1 MAFESG
7 TAYPESDADDEY
19 ERSVHNSS
27 PVLANDSDA
36 DSDGLS
42 SSEHTPTTYGNHGFG
57 DTLPEANI
65 TEWTAD
71 DCADFVGSL
80 GLRQYGDQF
89 LENEIVGEALVAL
102 QHDDLKQMGVTSVGH
117 RLTILKNVYDIKI
130 KQDVPIES
138 DHYVP
143 LSADAEAQY
152 ATATLKDIK
161 NLVEQLRLR
170 DERMSVAEMELR
182 RLTAEYTRLR
192 EDLLPVF
199 RMAKEGQ
206 PLPYHPSG
214 NNNNNNSNNN
224 TNSSSYSYDTSNTI
238 SPPAP
243 TPSSS
248 QSGGLSRKFSTKKL
262 FLESTPKNASP
273 TFMQSSQERSLM
285 EQALDPTNAAERAV
299 LSSSHL
305 NAMNGGAQSLS
316 PGPSPNQPSPTSPPS
331 MGSMSG
337 STLASRSYRSD
348 QQTPAR
354 STFPQNDADQYPQS
368 TYSRDS
374 TKPMPQRRAQTPA
387 LDTPS
392 TGGSGG
398 GASVEIFKSFRVSM
412 EDPCYKVLPAALKK
426 YNINA
431 PWEQYA
437 LYIVYGD
444 KERCLGMEEKPL
456 ILFKQLDKEGKK
468 PMFMLRKISPNA
480 DPGADGPGSAGLDGR
495 NGGRGPNSSVYDP
508 PGGII

>member
-1 MAFESG
+1 MAFSSG
-7 TAYPESDADDEY
+7 TAMYPESDADDEY
-19 ERSVHNSS
+19 ERSVHDSS
-27 PVLANDSDA
+27 PILATDSEA
-36 DSDGLS
+36 TDSNPS
-42 SSEHTPTTYGNHGFG
+42 SNEHTPTTYGAPGSA
-57 DTLPEANI
+57 DRLPETII

-71 DCADFVGSL
+71 ECADFVGSL
-80 GLRQYGDQF
+80 GLQQYVDQF

-117 RLTILKNVYDIKI
+117 RLTILKSVYDIKT
-130 KQDVPIES
+130 KQDIPLES

-152 ATATLKDIK
+152 ATATLKDIRH
-161 NLVEQLRLR
+161 LVEQLRLR
-170 DERMSVAEMELR
+170 DERMSIAEMELR
-182 RLTAEYTRLR
+182 RITADYARLR

-206 PLPYHPSG
+206 PLPYLASE
-214 NNNNNNSNNN
+214 SNNQA
-224 TNSSSYSYDTSNTI
+224 SYPYDTQNI
-238 SPPAP
+238 LSPPAP
-243 TPSSS
+243 TPSSI
-248 QSGGLSRKFSTKKL
+248 QSGGGLSRKFSTKKL
-262 FLESTPKNASP
+262 FFDNQKTSSP
-273 TFMQSSQERSLM
+273 TYMPTTQERILM
-285 EQALDPTNAAERAV
+285 EQALDPANAAERAV

-305 NAMNGGAQSLS
+305 AALNGGSQPSTS
-316 PGPSPNQPSPTSPPS
+316 PGYPSPNQPSPTSPPTL
-331 MGSMSG
+331 G

-348 QQTPAR
+348 QPTPAR
-354 STFPQNDADQYPQS
+354 STFQQDNDQYQGS

-374 TKPMPQRRAQTPA
+374 QKLAPSRRAPTPA
-387 LDTPS
+387 LDTS
-392 TGGSGG
+392 SSNG
-398 GASVEIFKSFRVSM
+398 SVEIFKSFRVSM

-468 PMFMLRKISPNA
+468 PMFMLRKISSNA
-480 DPGADGPGSAGLDGR
+480 DVSQPDGPGSAGL
-495 NGGRGPNSSVYDP
+495 NLGRGMQAGYDP

>member
-1 MAFESG
+1 
-7 TAYPESDADDEY
+7 
-19 ERSVHNSS
+19 
-27 PVLANDSDA
+27 
-36 DSDGLS
+36 
-42 SSEHTPTTYGNHGFG
+42 
-57 DTLPEANI
+57 
-65 TEWTAD
+65 
-71 DCADFVGSL
+71 
-80 GLRQYGDQF
+80 
-89 LENEIVGEALVAL
+89 
-102 QHDDLKQMGVTSVGH
+102 MGVTSVGH
-117 RLTILKNVYDIKI
+117 RLTILKSVYDIKM
-130 KQDVPIES
+130 KQDIPIES

-143 LSADAEAQY
+143 LCEHSAQLYEFYTDSLEAADAEAQY

-161 NLVEQLRLR
+161 QLVEQLRLR
-170 DERMSVAEMELR
+170 DERMSIAEMELR
-182 RLTAEYTRLR
+182 RITAEYARLR

-206 PLPYHPSG
+206 PLPYPA
-214 NNNNNNSNNN
+214 NADSNNQAA
-224 TNSSSYSYDTSNTI
+224 YSYYNSNTI

-243 TPSSS
+243 TPSSG
-248 QSGGLSRKFSTKKL
+248 QSGGGLSRKFSTKKL
-262 FLESTPKNASP
+262 YYDQKNASP
-273 TFMQSSQERSLM
+273 TYLQSSQERSFM
-285 EQALDPTNAAERAV
+285 EQALDPANAAERAV

-305 NAMNGGAQSLS
+305 AAMNGGSQTSTS
-316 PGPSPNQPSPTSPPS
+316 PGHPSPNQPSPTSPPTLT
-331 MGSMSG
+331 G

-348 QQTPAR
+348 QPTPAR
-354 STFPQNDADQYPQS
+354 STFPQNDNDQYQAS

-374 TKPMPQRRAQTPA
+374 TKPAPSRRGAQTPA

-392 TGGSGG
+392 SNG
-398 GASVEIFKSFRVSM
+398 SVEIFKSFRVSM

-480 DPGADGPGSAGLDGR
+480 DPQTGDGPGSAGLDR
-495 NGGRGPNSSVYDP
+495 SRGVQATYDP

>member
-27 PVLANDSDA
+27 PVLANDSE

-42 SSEHTPTTYGNHGFG
+42 SSEHTPTTYGNHGIG
-57 DTLPEANI
+57 DTLPEAII
-65 TEWTAD
+65 TQWSPV
-71 DCADFVGSL
+71 DCADFIGSL
-80 GLRQYGDQF
+80 GLRRYGDQF
-89 LENEIVGEALVAL
+89 LENEIGGDVLVTL
-102 QHDDLKQMGVTSVGH
+102 HHIDLKEMGIESVGH

-130 KQDVPIES
+130 KQDVPVES

-170 DERMSVAEMELR
+170 DERMSIAEMELR

-199 RMAKEGQ
+199 RLAKEGQ
-206 PLPYHPSG
+206 PLPYHPPG
-214 NNNNNNSNNN
+214 TNNQ
-224 TNSSSYSYDTSNTI
+224 SSYSYDNNNTI

-248 QSGGLSRKFSTKKL
+248 QSGLSRKFSTKKL

-273 TFMQSSQERSLM
+273 TFNLQSGHDRSLM
-285 EQALDPTNAAERAV
+285 EQALDPANAAERAV

-305 NAMNGGAQSLS
+305 NATNNGSQSLS
-316 PGPSPNQPSPTSPPS
+316 PGQPSPNQPSPTSPPS
-331 MGSMSG
+331 NHLSG

-348 QQTPAR
+348 QQPTPGR
-354 STFPQNDADQYPQS
+354 STFPQNDNDQYPPS

-374 TKPMPQRRAQTPA
+374 TKPAPSRRAQTPA
-387 LDTPS
+387 IEPPS
-392 TGGSGG
+392 GGG

-468 PMFMLRKISPNA
+468 PMFMLRKISPNTE
-480 DPGADGPGSAGLDGR
+480 PGIQDVPGSAGLDGR
-495 NGGRGPNSSVYDP
+495 NGGRGGNNSIYDP

>member
-1 MAFESG
+1 MYS
-7 TAYPESDADDEY
+7 
-19 ERSVHNSS
+19 
-27 PVLANDSDA
+27 
-36 DSDGLS
+36 
-42 SSEHTPTTYGNHGFG
+42 HG
-57 DTLPEANI
+57 A
-65 TEWTAD
+65 
-71 DCADFVGSL
+71 
-80 GLRQYGDQF
+80 
-89 LENEIVGEALVAL
+89 ENEIVGEALVAL

-117 RLTILKNVYDIKI
+117 RLTILKSVYDIKT
-130 KQDVPIES
+130 KQDIPLES

-143 LSADAEAQY
+143 LCKSRPHLHPFEIGSNFPLAADAEAQY
-152 ATATLKDIK
+152 ATATLKDIRH
-161 NLVEQLRLR
+161 LVEQLRLR
-170 DERMSVAEMELR
+170 DERMSIAEMELR
-182 RLTAEYTRLR
+182 RITSEYARLR

-206 PLPYHPSG
+206 PLPYLASE
-214 NNNNNNSNNN
+214 
-224 TNSSSYSYDTSNTI
+224 TNSQQASYPYDAQNTI

-243 TPSSS
+243 TPSSI
-248 QSGGLSRKFSTKKL
+248 QSGGGLSRKFSTKKL
-262 FLESTPKNASP
+262 FFDNQKTSSP
-273 TFMQSSQERSLM
+273 TYLQTTQERSLM
-285 EQALDPTNAAERAV
+285 EQALDPANAAERAV

-305 NAMNGGAQSLS
+305 AAMNGGSQPATS
-316 PGPSPNQPSPTSPPS
+316 PGYPSPNQPSPTSPPTL
-331 MGSMSG
+331 GG

-348 QQTPAR
+348 QPTPAR
-354 STFPQNDADQYPQS
+354 STFQGDNDQYQAS

-374 TKPMPQRRAQTPA
+374 QKPAPSRRAQTPA

-392 TGGSGG
+392 SNG
-398 GASVEIFKSFRVSM
+398 SVEIFKSFRVSM

-480 DPGADGPGSAGLDGR
+480 DAQPGEGPGSAGLDR
-495 NGGRGPNSSVYDP
+495 NIGRGMQAGYDP